1 MRRGTG
7 FGICAG
13 ILLCLYLSSGCM
25 QSALRVERPVR
36 SVAVIPF
43 FIVTSSGGEKAFVR
57 DPISG
62 RSFVAGEIAPNAQGQ
77 LTNLL
82 YQKLAAFPELEIA
95 PLKEVEE
102 AARTGNFQSD
112 PINSG
117 RKVGAVLGVEGV
129 VLGWGFR
136 YEERIGNSVSVER
149 PASVSFVV
157 HLVNVEDGSI
167 RWTGRFQ
174 ETQQP
179 LSENIL
185 KLGSFLRRG
194 GLWLK
199 VENLASVGMDEI
211 LVSFPAIRAV
221 EPAETYEGA

>member
-1 MRRGTG
+1 MRRGKG

-25 QSALRVERPVR
+25 HSALRVERAVR

-43 FIVTSSGGEKAFVR
+43 FITTSSGGEKAFVR

-62 RSFVAGEIAPNAQGQ
+62 RSFLAGEIAPNAQGQ

-82 YQKLAAFPELEIA
+82 YKKLAAFPELEIA

-102 AARTGNFQSD
+102 AAKAGNFQRD

-117 RKVGAVLGVEGV
+117 RKVGEALGVEGV
-129 VLGWGFR
+129 ILGWGFR
-136 YEERIGNSVSVER
+136 YEERLGSGISVER
-149 PASVSFVV
+149 PASVSFVI
-157 HLVNVEDGSI
+157 HLVNVADGSI

-174 ETQQP
+174 ETQKP

-194 GLWLK
+194 GIWLK
-199 VENLASVGMDEI
+199 AENLASVGMDEI
-211 LVSFPAIRAV
+211 LVSFPAVRAV